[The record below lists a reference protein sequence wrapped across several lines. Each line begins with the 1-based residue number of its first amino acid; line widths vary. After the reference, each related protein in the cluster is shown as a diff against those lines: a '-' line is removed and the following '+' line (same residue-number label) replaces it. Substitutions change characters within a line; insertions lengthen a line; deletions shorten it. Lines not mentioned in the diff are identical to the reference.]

1 MLIAQSAVAQTTAP
15 KWGIETE
22 LVHPFIPNVGIYRL
36 QVTRT
41 ITSPNQTNRGDL
53 LIGVYVRSRVKHDI
67 VEKIDEYML
76 IVGYRQ
82 YVWRGLHPE
91 AKTNIGFAD
100 GTKNLIDGKNYN
112 NFSWFWEANAGYKF
126 TLTGKEA
133 KGLYVIPQFG
143 ILSSISADIG
153 LRGGKSDT
161 FLQGNLIVGF

>member
-22 LVHPFIPNVGIYRL
+22 LVQPFIPNVGIYRL

-67 VEKIDEYML
+67 VEKIDKYML

-82 YVWRGLHPE
+82 YVWRGLHLE
-91 AKTNIGFAD
+91 AKTNIGFAG
-100 GTKNLIDGKNYN
+100 GTK
-112 NFSWFWEANAGYKF
+112 
-126 TLTGKEA
+126 T
-133 KGLYVIPQFG
+133 
-143 ILSSISADIG
+143 
-153 LRGGKSDT
+153 
-161 FLQGNLIVGF
+161 